1 MVRKWAATCKWM
13 TLELKMD
20 QRPKCKF
27 KTYKILRRINGSKFS
42 WLWVCQRVYKYGTK
56 TWWHQSTSYKR
67 KKEKL
72 NFYWC
77 IYNVV
82 LGSGVQ
88 YSDSA
93 TCVHGSILFQ
103 ILNPNPYQS
112 VSQFSR
118 SVVSDSLWPHESQHA
133 RPPCPSPSPRVHSD
147 SHPSSPWC
155 HPAISSWVVPLL
167 LLPPIPPSIRVFSN
181 ESTLHIRWRKYW
193 SFSFSIIPSK
203 EHPGLISFRMDWL
216 DLLAV
221 QESSP
226 TPQLTQN
233 TEYSSLCYTFG
244 PCWFS
249 VLYIALYIC

>member
-88 YSDSA
+88 QRDSVIH
-93 TCVHGSILFQ
+93 VHIFVLFQ
-103 ILNPNPYQS
+103 ILFSYRL
-112 VSQFSR
+112 SQIDEFYLNKLLFFKFQNTPPR
-118 SVVSDSLWPHESQHA
+118 KWKDSPKKG
-133 RPPCPSPSPRVHSD
+133 
-147 SHPSSPWC
+147 
-155 HPAISSWVVPLL
+155 
-167 LLPPIPPSIRVFSN
+167 
-181 ESTLHIRWRKYW
+181 RKY
-193 SFSFSIIPSK
+193 F
-203 EHPGLISFRMDWL
+203 
-216 DLLAV
+216 
-221 QESSP
+221 
-226 TPQLTQN
+226 
-233 TEYSSLCYTFG
+233 
-244 PCWFS
+244 
-249 VLYIALYIC
+249 